1 MTHLDTGLPARPA
14 QPKATAS
21 TSASATGPTSGQM
34 PRAPSRR
41 RPLIATQSGRRSL
54 LIGLQIAITLAL
66 LAAWEIGAQTGL
78 INRFLFASP
87 SMVWEILAQR
97 ATSGEMVQDVWTTA
111 IETLMGYV
119 VGAVGGS
126 LIGLGLWYSRFLSD
140 LSAPF
145 IAAIGSIPVLA
156 VAPMTII
163 WFGTGI
169 LAKVMIVAFSC
180 VVVSLT
186 TSYKGAMRTDGDL
199 INLMRSFNASR
210 SAIFF
215 KLVVPGSMPWVISG
229 LKLNVGFSLVG
240 AIVGEYISSQHGVGH
255 MILLGSSN
263 FSMNIVLAGIAVV
276 MVMMLMF
283 NALITLLEKALL
295 SWERK

>member
-1 MTHLDTGLPARPA
+1 MTMQTDTAPNAARPS
-14 QPKATAS
+14 PFSNFTPLLKTPM
-21 TSASATGPTSGQM
+21 G
-34 PRAPSRR
+34 RR
-41 RPLIATQSGRRSL
+41 YALIA
-54 LIGLQIAITLAL
+54 LQVGITVAL
-66 LAAWEIGAQTGL
+66 LAAWEIGAAQGW

-87 SMVWEILAQR
+87 SMVWEVLVDR
-97 ATSGEMVQDVWTTA
+97 ALSGELLEDIWTTSA
-111 IETLMGYV
+111 ETLLGYA

-126 LIGLGLWYSRFLSD
+126 VIGLGLWYSRFLSD

-145 IAAIGSIPVLA
+145 IAALGSIPVLA

-180 VVVSLT
+180 IVVSLT
-186 TSYKGAMRTDGDL
+186 TSYKGAMRTDEDL
-199 INLMRSFNASR
+199 VNLMRSFNAKR

-215 KLVVPGSMPWVISG
+215 KLVVPAAMPWVFSG
-229 LKLNVGFSLVG
+229 LKLCVGFALVG
-240 AIVGEYISSQHGVGH
+240 AIVGEYITSQSGVGH

-276 MVMMLMF
+276 MVMMLIF
-283 NALITLLEKALL
+283 NAFITVIERAIL

>member
-1 MTHLDTGLPARPA
+1 MWQT
-14 QPKATAS
+14 PK
-21 TSASATGPTSGQM
+21 
-34 PRAPSRR
+34 
-41 RPLIATQSGRRSL
+41 GRRSI
-54 LIGLQIAITLAL
+54 LIGLQAAITIAFLAF
-66 LAAWEIGAQTGL
+66 WEIGAQAGW

-87 SMVWEILAQR
+87 SMVWDILVQR
-97 ATSGEMVQDVWTTA
+97 ALSGELLEDVWTTS
-111 IETLMGYV
+111 IETLIGYA
-119 VGAVGGS
+119 VGAIGGS

-145 IAAIGSIPVLA
+145 IAALGSIPVLA

-186 TSYKGAMRTDGDL
+186 TSYKGAMRTDEDL
-199 INLMRSFNASR
+199 VNLMRSFNAKR
-210 SAIFF
+210 SAIFL
-215 KLVVPGSMPWVISG
+215 KLVVPAAMPWVFSG
-229 LKLNVGFSLVG
+229 LKLCVGFALVG
-240 AIVGEYISSQHGVGH
+240 AIVGEYITSQHGVGH

-276 MVMMLMF
+276 MVMMLIF
-283 NALITLLEKALL
+283 NALITVIERAIL